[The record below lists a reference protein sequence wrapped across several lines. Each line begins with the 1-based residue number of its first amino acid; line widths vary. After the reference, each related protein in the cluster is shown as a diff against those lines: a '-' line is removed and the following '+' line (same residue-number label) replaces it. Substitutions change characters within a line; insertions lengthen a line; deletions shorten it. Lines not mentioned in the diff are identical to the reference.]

1 MAKKQFIHDFD
12 IMFSLKSAHEDPDDI
27 PRDRLLAALK
37 ERVSGLKPDEI
48 REACGHVQ
56 TNEEL

>member
-1 MAKKQFIHDFD
+1 MRIR
-12 IMFSLKSAHEDPDDI
+12 IMVTAVHPGVLTK
-27 PRDRLLAALK
+27 DRLLAALK